1 MPRND
6 VMKRVLIISPHFPPV
21 NAPDMQRV
29 RVSLPGFVEGGWAV
43 TVLTVDDPTPTAPI
57 EPELNATVPAGVQ
70 VERAYCFSRQW
81 TAWFGVNNVALRSLP
96 FLFFRGYRLL
106 LSRRYD
112 VVYFSTTM
120 FIVLPFGRLW
130 KILCGVPY
138 VIDLQDPWISDFY
151 ERPGAPRPPGGWK
164 YRVAQGLG
172 RSLEGWT
179 MRGVSRLIVVSSVY
193 ADSLRAR
200 YAGLQNLRATELPF
214 GSPDSDLR
222 HLRATMESRRPIL
235 PTGELR
241 LVFAGA
247 LGPGMLVAVEV
258 LFAAMAEARQAGL
271 AVSAHFFGTSYSPNS
286 QGRPV
291 TLELATK
298 HGLQSCVHEQP
309 NRLRYFDALQVTLE
323 GEANLLLG
331 STDLA
336 FTPSK
341 ILMVLAAGKP
351 VLALAPTGSAMVQ
364 RLTQLGQNCLSFPT
378 GGRDKPSV
386 ASVAAQLRAIA
397 RHQVA
402 PPDVTR
408 LEVYGARAL
417 AGRQME
423 IFTAVAQSSQHH
435 GRPAV

>member
-1 MPRND
+1 MLCDN
-6 VMKRVLIISPHFPPV
+6 VMKRVLIVSPHFPPV

-43 TVLTVDDPTPTAPI
+43 TVLTVDDPTPTAPV
-57 EPELNATVPAGVQ
+57 EPELNETVPAGVQ
-70 VERAYCFSRQW
+70 VERAHCFSRGW

-130 KILCGVPY
+130 KMLCGVPY
-138 VIDLQDPWISDFY
+138 LIDLQDPWISDFY

-164 YRVAQGLG
+164 YRVAHGLG

-179 MRGVSRLIVVSSVY
+179 MRGVSHLIVVSSAY
-193 ADSLRAR
+193 AGSLRTR
-200 YAGLQNLRATELPF
+200 YPGLQNLCATEIPF
-214 GSPDSDLR
+214 ASPDSDLR
-222 HLRATMESRRPIL
+222 HLRATMGSRRPIL
-235 PTGELR
+235 PPGELR

-258 LFAAMAEARQAGL
+258 LFAAMAEVRQAGL
-271 AVSAHFFGTSYSPNS
+271 AVSAHFFGTSYSPQS

-291 TLELATK
+291 TLELAAQY
-298 HGLQSCVHEQP
+298 GLQSCVHEQP
-309 NRLRYFDALQVTLE
+309 HRLRYFDALQVTLE
-323 GEANLLLG
+323 GEANLLFG

-341 ILMVLAAGKP
+341 ILLVLAAGKP
-351 VLALAPTGSAMVQ
+351 VLALAPAGSAMVQ
-364 RLTQLGQNCLSFPT
+364 RLAQLGQTCLIIPT
-378 GGRDKPSV
+378 GGRDATSV
-386 ASVAAQLRAIA
+386 SNVVAHLNALG

-402 PPDVTR
+402 APDVTK

-423 IFTAVAQSSQHH
+423 IFTKVAQPSPPH
-435 GRPAV
+435 GSPAT